1 LLVWDKIGGLFDSY
15 FDHLKGLNTKKE
27 SVRIVGIIQNEVS
40 AHLQELLHE
49 NEKLRLEIDRFNAK

>member
-1 LLVWDKIGGLFDSY
+1 
-15 FDHLKGLNTKKE
+15 LKGLNTKKE

-49 NEKLRLEIDRFNAK
+49 NEKLRLEIDRFNAE